1 MKNNFLHTQN
11 YLRQCTTTSL
21 EESAADQPCGPPS
34 SGDFIAAAEE
44 FNSVRKGTG
53 MGNISNVLQKRQRVT
68 VKNINPIV
76 ISDSKDNE
84 ITDTVAVLDE
94 EDAKPGGKDVDLRCV
109 AC

>member
-1 MKNNFLHTQN
+1 MATRTHLN
-11 YLRQCTTTSL
+11 YELFPELPR
-21 EESAADQPCGPPS
+21 
-34 SGDFIAAAEE
+34 DFIAAAEE
-44 FNSVRKGTG
+44 FNSVWKRTG

-76 ISDSKDNE
+76 ISDSKDDE
-84 ITDTVAVLDE
+84 ITDTIAVPDE